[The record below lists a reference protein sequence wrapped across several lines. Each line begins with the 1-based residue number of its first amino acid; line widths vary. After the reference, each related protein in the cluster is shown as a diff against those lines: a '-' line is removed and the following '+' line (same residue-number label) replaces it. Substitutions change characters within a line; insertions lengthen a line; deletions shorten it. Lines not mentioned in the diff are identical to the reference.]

1 MNKMTPLEAQLRSW
15 TPRGPSPILEHRLF
29 GPAQNH
35 YPVQRWLTVLAPTA
49 ACLLLTVALLRQPGP
64 ALAPGDESQA
74 ALVALGLSN
83 QSYAAYLPGS
93 FQPTAN
99 RLDTF
104 EWTNRGCSTSS
115 MRSFT
120 PPKATDLQ

>member
-1 MNKMTPLEAQLRSW
+1 LRSW
-15 TPRGPSPILEHRLF
+15 TPRRPSPKLEHRLF
-29 GPAQNH
+29 GREQSH
-35 YPVQRWLTVLAPTA
+35 FSFHRLFTVLAPTA
-49 ACLLLTVALLRQPGP
+49 ACLLLTVSMLRQPGQ
-64 ALAPGDESQA
+64 AFVPGGETQA
-74 ALVALGLSN
+74 AIVALGMSN

-93 FQPTAN
+93 YQPTAN

-104 EWTNRGCSTSS
+104 EWTNRGYSTSS

>member
-1 MNKMTPLEAQLRSW
+1 LRSW
-15 TPRGPSPILEHRLF
+15 TPRRPSPRLEHRLF
-29 GPAQNH
+29 GREQNH
-35 YPVQRWLTVLAPTA
+35 LSLHRLLTVLAPTA
-49 ACLLLTVALLRQPGP
+49 ACLLLTVSILRQPG
-64 ALAPGDESQA
+64 QA
-74 ALVALGLSN
+74 FVAGSDTRAAMVALGMSN

-93 FQPTAN
+93 YQSTAN

-104 EWTNRGCSTSS
+104 EWTNRGYSTSS